1 MSLSEDR
8 ESHDFL
14 DENSSCTLAASL
26 LHNCT
31 EALVATHDMHSC
43 GANCGKPHMS
53 ARPDHRFSRARNP
66 TAQSDALWEKGRRH
80 THTDIFMHEI
90 IRGEERPPTHGVQTY
105 VQSQEVPTHSH
116 AEQRWTLDTVWWDV
130 VIHGGWA
137 WRASRYAKAWFRKEA
152 KG

>member
-1 MSLSEDR
+1 MANHTCLHGPTIASVV
-8 ESHDFL
+8 
-14 DENSSCTLAASL
+14 LATPL
-26 LHNCT
+26 RKVLR
-31 EALVATHDMHSC
+31 
-43 GANCGKPHMS
+43 CGK
-53 ARPDHRFSRARNP
+53 RE
-66 TAQSDALWEKGRRH
+66 DATRIL
-80 THTDIFMHEI
+80 IFFMHEI
-90 IRGEERPPTHGVQTY
+90 IRGEGRPPTHGVQPY